1 MDISNIRKT
10 NLIILIDKFGSQK
23 QFSIAVDTA
32 ASYFSQII
40 TGTIGKNGKPVNL
53 GAAVARKIEK
63 KLNLEHGYMDRLH
76 DEDLI
81 QDKFLIDNQTQPT
94 YNDNPSRTSNSNQ
107 LNSKS
112 RLDNNVAPIT
122 TKLLPVLSWVQAG
135 MMTAMEP
142 VDLTDVLDWQPPLS
156 LDDPEGCYY
165 LKVVG
170 VSNSPD
176 YMEGDYILVD
186 PNIYISDLISGDL
199 IVVRDNTNATF
210 KKLIIES
217 DQRKY
222 LQALNPDW
230 KPNIIEFEDGMV
242 LVGLVIDASR
252 PLGGSR
258 RKRVRKI

>member
-10 NLIILIDKFGSQK
+10 NLINLINKFGSQK

-53 GAAVARKIEK
+53 GAVVARKIEK
-63 KLNLEHGYMDRLH
+63 KLNLEHGYMDSLH
-76 DEDLI
+76 DDSIRDE
-81 QDKFLIDNQTQPT
+81 FLINNQPQPA
-94 YNDNPSRTSNSNQ
+94 YNDNSSRTSSSNQ
-107 LNSKS
+107 LSSGS

-122 TKLLPVLSWVQAG
+122 TRLLPVLSWVQAG

-176 YMEGDYILVD
+176 YIEGDYILVD
-186 PNIYISDLISGDL
+186 PNIYVSDLISGDL

-230 KPNIIEFEDGMV
+230 KPNIIEFEDDMV

-258 RKRVRKI
+258 RKRIRKI